1 MATLHS
7 TFLRFS
13 AVLSVVV
20 SLWNG
25 GDLQA
30 AVHDDVATGLSQ
42 LDYAVCHQQWEQA
55 IAVTSGLIASP
66 HISSDYRQTLLG
78 FRQQLQT
85 WRVSA
90 MPPSSQASCDR
101 TLPLLLTL
109 AEPDAPQP
117 QPLDWNSALA
127 SFRSVRPIIQ
137 LDDGFEPTDN
147 IIPPHLTDSSPAILT
162 SFATP
167 IDTTD
172 GFSVVGGTLERN
184 QQVFSF
190 LARLGDPVSL
200 EAEVTRSNGSDAP
213 QLLLFD
219 QRGQL
224 LAQSDN
230 DSLQALI
237 PATAVPQTDVYFVAL
252 VPRGSIPVLD
262 TQGQIIDWQLSDSAR
277 FDYTLTLTGVT
288 PYQVLVP

>member
-7 TFLRFS
+7 PFLRFS
-13 AVLSVVV
+13 VVLSVVV

-25 GDLQA
+25 GNVRA
-30 AVHDDVATGLSQ
+30 SVHDDVAAGLSQ

-55 IAVTSGLIASP
+55 IAVTSRLMASP
-66 HISSDYRQTLLG
+66 HISSDYRQALLG

-85 WRVSA
+85 WRVSETL
-90 MPPSSQASCDR
+90 PSSQASCDR
-101 TLPLLLTL
+101 ALPLLLTL

-117 QPLDWNSALA
+117 QPLDWNSALE

-137 LDDGFEPTDN
+137 LDDGFEPTDT
-147 IIPPHLTDSSPAILT
+147 IIPRELTDSSPAILT

-172 GFSVVGGTLERN
+172 GFSVVGGTLDRN

-190 LARLGDPVSL
+190 LARLGDQVSL
-200 EAEVTRSNGSDAP
+200 EADVTRSNGPGAP

-224 LAQSDN
+224 LAQSDS
-230 DSLQALI
+230 DSLQASI
-237 PATAVPQTDVYFVAL
+237 PTTAAPQTDVYFVAL
-252 VPRGSIPVLD
+252 VPQGSTPVLD
-262 TQGQIIDWQLSDSAR
+262 TQGQIVDWQLSESDR

-288 PYQVLVP
+288 PYQVLMP

>member
-13 AVLSVVV
+13 AVLSAVVA
-20 SLWNG
+20 LWNG

-30 AVHDDVATGLSQ
+30 AVHDDVAAGLSR

-55 IAVTSGLIASP
+55 IAVTSGLMASP

-90 MPPSSQASCDR
+90 TPPSSQASCDR
-101 TLPLLLTL
+101 ALPLLLTL

-147 IIPPHLTDSSPAILT
+147 IIPQELTDSSPEILT

-172 GFSVVGGTLERN
+172 GFSVVGGTLARN

-190 LARLGDPVSL
+190 LARLGDQVSL
-200 EAEVTRSNGSDAP
+200 EAEVTRSNGPGAP
-213 QLLLFD
+213 QLWLFD

-230 DSLQALI
+230 DSFQALI
-237 PATAVPQTDVYFVAL
+237 PAVAAPQTDVYFAAL
-252 VPRGSIPVLD
+252 VPQGSTPILD
-262 TQGQIIDWQLSDSAR
+262 TQGQIVDWQLSDGAG